1 MYSCITALKWG
12 EKTALQNIMVA
23 PLQNCCKNLKYGFF
37 SESITNGNTGE
48 RETNSNLLKI
58 SKQIQQV
65 WLWEDRKGKDVH
77 PDRNV
82 DK

>member
-1 MYSCITALKWG
+1 
-12 EKTALQNIMVA
+12 MVA
-23 PLQNCCKNLKYGFF
+23 PLQNRCKNLKYGFF
-37 SESITNGNTGE
+37 SESITNE
-48 RETNSNLLKI
+48 KYWRETNSNLLKI